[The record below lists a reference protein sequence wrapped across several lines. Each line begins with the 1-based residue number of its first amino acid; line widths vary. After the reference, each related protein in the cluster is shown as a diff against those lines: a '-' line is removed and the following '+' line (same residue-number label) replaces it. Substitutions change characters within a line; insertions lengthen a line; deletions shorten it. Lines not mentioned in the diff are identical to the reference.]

1 MKFGRNFA
9 GLNRMGLSSD
19 SMIVRGLLVGVL
31 AIGVTVGGVMAG
43 ALVVA
48 PVVAKATSP
57 QATTQFDQ
65 TIATAM
71 STSRAMLSVARERVM
86 SAAIEL
92 PAPAKQYGL
101 PAVAMISIVAALS
114 VLMMR
119 RRTPA
124 RSLAPSG
131 FSEIPAS
138 GKARLTPHGSSR
150 PVGKN
155 QRTPRAVEALAA
167 SGASTSDIA
176 RRTGLPIDAIQ
187 LLLAISTGARQLQ
200 PPTA

>member
-1 MKFGRNFA
+1 MNLAGMKRFGF
-9 GLNRMGLSSD
+9 SSD
-19 SMIVRGLLVGVL
+19 SMIVRSLLVGGV

-57 QATTQFDQ
+57 QATSQFDQ
-65 TIATAM
+65 TVSAVL
-71 STSRAMLSVARERVM
+71 STSRAMWSVASDRVLSM
-86 SAAIEL
+86 SVEL
-92 PAPAKQYGL
+92 PAPVQQYGL
-101 PAVAMISIVAALS
+101 AAVAMLSIVAALS

-124 RSLAPSG
+124 RSLSVDGAI
-131 FSEIPAS
+131 SEIPDS
-138 GKARLTPHGSSR
+138 GKTRRTPHAGSRS
-150 PVGKN
+150 VSKN
-155 QRTPRAVEALAA
+155 HRTPRAVEALAA